1 MSQFSKWWD
10 SASGQKSRRHS
21 AQTAERMARESEAKT
36 KKALEGVDTEIAAQK
51 ERDRTID
58 TTLTPE
64 KITRTDVQDVIG
76 GGQATINTT
85 PQQEFRTQQQSL
97 AGALAARARGETPSA
112 AEMQFKA
119 ASDRALAQQMAMQAG
134 ASGAQGAAARRQ
146 AVQQQGTLGQQL
158 AAQGAQ
164 LRAQE
169 QAAAEQSLAGVL
181 QGARTSDI
189 GLATAQGQLDESSLE
204 RSLRSNLANQG
215 ADLDVL
221 KTNAAAGNQMAIAEL
236 QAQLQKLGMDDA
248 MAQTYINTALQ
259 KAGIESGAGQFTTQT
274 ILQQRQAQRDA
285 DAKMLGA
292 AIQGGATAAA
302 AAMSTPAAPAASD
315 VNLKKDIKPSED
327 KVFSFLDALKAYDY
341 KYKDP
346 KFGEGDQT
354 SVMAQDLEKSEIG
367 QKAVLDTPEGKMV
380 DYQQLLPAMLASE
393 AKNHERITELEKAL
407 HSRKVAGIDP
417 EKGAKVSDAF
427 LNKRFLRLPDL
438 KDILGESKKDPEVEA
453 RKKLEQERL
462 KRFQEHEVK
471 TKK

>member
-1 MSQFSKWWD
+1 
-10 SASGQKSRRHS
+10 
-21 AQTAERMARESEAKT
+21 
-36 KKALEGVDTEIAAQK
+36 
-51 ERDRTID
+51 
-58 TTLTPE
+58 
-64 KITRTDVQDVIG
+64 
-76 GGQATINTT
+76 
-85 PQQEFRTQQQSL
+85 
-97 AGALAARARGETPSA
+97 
-112 AEMQFKA
+112 
-119 ASDRALAQQMAMQAG
+119 
-134 ASGAQGAAARRQ
+134 
-146 AVQQQGTLGQQL
+146 
-158 AAQGAQ
+158 
-164 LRAQE
+164 
-169 QAAAEQSLAGVL
+169 
-181 QGARTSDI
+181 
-189 GLATAQGQLDESSLE
+189 LDEASLE
-204 RSLRSNLANQG
+204 RSLRANLANQG
-215 ADLDVL
+215 VDLDVL

-248 MAQTYINTALQ
+248 MAQTYINTALS
-259 KAGIESGAGQFTTQT
+259 KAGIESGAGQFTTST
-274 ILQQRQAQRDA
+274 ILQQRQAQKDA

-302 AAMSTPAAPAASD
+302 AAMSTPATPAASD